1 MQSETMDL
9 SNIARGAINEAFTEE
24 FKKVLENI
32 LDPNTPAKK
41 KRKITISLE
50 FTPNEKRD
58 QAIVNTVVKST
69 IVPAESV
76 DTIVAIGRTKSQAII
91 AQELMTQAVGQ
102 LEITNNGNIEEPG
115 TKIIFKKEEE

>member
-1 MQSETMDL
+1 MSKEIMDL

-50 FTPNEKRD
+50 LTPNEKRD

-76 DTIVAIGRTKSQAII
+76 DTIMAIGRTKNQSII